1 MKLIFFTIVLSLSG
15 LSTQSVSQEIPN
27 FANVAS
33 LNANTVS
40 LFQQGLDFK
49 SSGELELAAKVFR
62 IALAVA
68 PNYFPARR
76 ALVDT
81 LLELEEYEAAEFHLR
96 KLIDIDSNPNAQ
108 DAYYSTLD
116 KIISK
121 HPFKYDFSFAVLPS
135 SNINN
140 GTKNIYFDTE
150 IGQFTI
156 NESGRES
163 SGIGLYLGTS
173 ASHRWPLG
181 NGQLMKLTGSLSG
194 MWYDVESL
202 RHIDGKLSLTYQVDE
217 SQTHWSVEPYIRKS
231 WYIPSSESSSS
242 DVKALGISVNY
253 LRQLSEAY
261 SLGVEGLVEDQSY
274 IEKSYMSGP
283 FRSATFKL
291 EHRANA
297 DTLYSLNFG
306 VQGHQ
311 PEAEHLAYQGLS
323 LSAGVTKSWGNSFT
337 TGITVGVGKRD
348 YIENYT
354 ALTFPRMDQ
363 FYSIGMSVQNS
374 KLKLFDTIPR
384 INCTYK
390 RNHSNV
396 AFYDYQTTNCQISLT
411 RNF

>member
-1 MKLIFFTIVLSLSG
+1 MANEASITEKTIL
-15 LSTQSVSQEIPN
+15 
-27 FANVAS
+27 
-33 LNANTVS
+33 

-49 SSGELELAAKVFR
+49 SSGELELAIKVFR
-62 IALAVA
+62 IILAVA
-68 PNYFPARR
+68 PNNFPARR

-81 LLELEEYEAAEFHLR
+81 LLELEKYEAAEFHLR
-96 KLIDIDSNPNAQ
+96 KLIDTDPNPNVQ

-116 KIISK
+116 KVIRE
-121 HPFKYDFSFAVLPS
+121 HPIKYDVSFSVLPS
-135 SNINN
+135 TNINN

-163 SGIGLYLGTS
+163 SGIGLYFGAST
-173 ASHRWPLG
+173 SHRWSLG
-181 NGQLMKLTGSLSG
+181 NGQLLKLTGSLSG
-194 MWYDVESL
+194 MWYEIESL
-202 RHIDGKLSLTYQVDE
+202 RRIDGKLSLAYRVDE

-231 WYIPSSESSSS
+231 WYVSSSESSSS
-242 DVKALGISVNY
+242 DVKALGISLNY

-274 IEKSYMSGP
+274 IGKPYMSGP
-283 FRSATFKL
+283 FRSTTFKL
-291 EHRANA
+291 EHRASA
-297 DTLYSLNFG
+297 DTLYSFNFG
-306 VQGHQ
+306 VQEHQ

-348 YIENYT
+348 YIQNYT